1 MNASNRK
8 CTNAKPCHLMNCY
21 GCRRRLID
29 ETAVRMMDA
38 GCSEEAAT
46 QYRYQAINALAF
58 EIETPKPKAPKATK
72 PVTIDAEAVCAKMRS
87 LCSHHEGTVEL
98 GRYKVPELRMIAKA
112 CGLGGVSRYLKADL
126 VEMLV
131 NHLIQY
137 RLDTDA
143 ILNVKL
149 S

>member
-1 MNASNRK
+1 MNASTRK
-8 CTNAKPCHLMNCY
+8 CTDAKPCQLMNCY
-21 GCRRRLID
+21 ACRRRLID
-29 ETAVRMMDA
+29 ETATHMIELGMTK
-38 GCSEEAAT
+38 EAVD
-46 QYRYQAINALAF
+46 QYRYSSINNLAW

-72 PVTIDAEAVCAKMRS
+72 PVTIDAEAVCAKTRT
-87 LCSHHEGTVEL
+87 LGSHHEGTVEL
-98 GRYKVPELRMIAKA
+98 SRYKVPELRVIAKA